1 MIPVRLLAFDLD
13 DTMLRSDQTISL
25 RTKKIIKRIDSRG
38 LYIAL
43 ASSRVPLVM
52 EKFARVLGLHK
63 KPGYLISNNGALIL
77 ESNTGK
83 IIHDVKIEPKL
94 AQAVFDLVD
103 AEGFPLQLYED
114 NIMYVSRDNEFAAFA
129 DKLTH
134 KLTYRLIGMRQIVVG
149 NFRDM
154 LNQGCYQLLIPGDPM
169 LLEPLEILL
178 KTYMENEISINNKS
192 KYVIEILPLQ
202 TSKKAAVTKIADTLG
217 LNQDETLNIDNCSN
231 DDAELAGIIDKYV
244 FAKD

>member
-1 MIPVRLLAFDLD
+1 MIPIRLLALDLD

-25 RTKKIIKRIDSRG
+25 RTKKIIKRIDSKD

-43 ASSRVPLVM
+43 ASSHVPLVM

-63 KPGYLISNNGALIL
+63 KPGFLISNNGALVI

-83 IIHDVKIEPKL
+83 TIHEVKIEPKI
-94 AQAVFDLVD
+94 AQTVFDLVD

-114 NIMYVSRDNEFAAFA
+114 NVMYVSRENEFTAFA
-129 DKLTH
+129 DKQ
-134 KLTYRLIGMRQIVVG
+134 TYKLIGMRQIVIG

-154 LNQGCYQLLIPGDPM
+154 LNQGCYQLMIPGDPM

-178 KTYMENEISINNKS
+178 KTYLENDIAIFNKR
-192 KYVIEILPLQ
+192 KYVLEILPLK
-202 TSKKAAVTKIADTLG
+202 TNKKTAVTKIADKLG
-217 LNQDETLNIDNCSN
+217 INHNETLNIDNCSN
-231 DDAELAGIIDKYV
+231 DDEELADIIDRHV
-244 FAKD
+244 FIKG